1 MPTQSPAVAQRRVGP
16 ALPLPQRRITTR
28 CSPTSTAQSPA
39 VVQRRTLRVQGLPC
53 PAPKEDHHKVQSH
66 FNGPISRRAQ
76 IPKLKRLAALFPFV
90 DFGPF
95 SAEALGPRSA
105 RALPDT
111 TCPPFSTVSTP
122 PSGALGP
129 SSGPCLAD
137 TTRLPLSTCPS
148 RLNPK
153 LRRPLPGTGRPEK
166 RSAQFK
172 AIHTHPYAHR
182 HPVGR
187 VQGVP
192 QRTTITRCSPTST
205 AQPPPWS
212 NARKVWVQGLPCL
225 TGVWERRDNR
235 GHRAT
240 HGPGRRSTER

>member
-1 MPTQSPAVAQRRVGP
+1 MCPQLSKNLWAGRGGELERLCRRVGGP
-16 ALPLPQRRITTR
+16 NQRRNADPSLPL
-28 CSPTSTAQSPA
+28 A
-39 VVQRRTLRVQGLPC
+39 

-95 SAEALGPRSA
+95 SAQALVPRSA

-137 TTRLPLSTCPS
+137 TTCLPLSTCPS
-148 RLNPK
+148 RLNPN
-153 LRRPLPGTGRPEK
+153 LRRLLPGTGRPEK

-172 AIHTHPYAHR
+172 AIHTHPTPTATPWEGCR
-182 HPVGR
+182 ACPKGR
-187 VQGVP
+187 PSQGAVP
-192 QRTTITRCSPTST
+192 LQRPSLRRGPTPARC
-205 AQPPPWS
+205 
-212 NARKVWVQGLPCL
+212 GC
-225 TGVWERRDNR
+225 
-235 GHRAT
+235 RAC
-240 HGPGRRSTER
+240 PA